1 MRETMREKV
10 SVNLIFDS
18 TTGQVMPKHVGWQSR
33 LHTITQVGLHHTY
46 RSGRALIHVFAVT
59 DGWMFFRLELNTETL
74 HWLLTEVSDG
84 HPD

>member
-18 TTGQVMPKHVGWQSR
+18 KTCQIMPKHVGWQSR

-46 RSGRALIHVFAVT
+46 RSGRALIHVFSFT
-59 DGWMFFRLELNTETL
+59 DGSTFVRLELYTETL
-74 HWLLTEVSDG
+74 HWFLTGVSDG
-84 HPD
+84 QPD